1 MAFHKAANAQTSTTD
16 TSPCGCAR
24 VDAPDASVIASIAQ
38 GSDSSDVQDP
48 KDQSLKSAP
57 VEVTAEA
64 DTASLDAAAPDDAL
78 DDAPD
83 VAATDAGTS
92 DAALPDEPAASVSA
106 DEYAPL
112 DQMSEDFE
120 TSAEDASADESDDTQ
135 DSLTFS
141 NGVIEK
147 IVALAMREVPGVVG
161 MKGSW
166 FNRVQ
171 DVLGASDSRKGV
183 SVEVSPD
190 ASVVVTISV
199 LIKYGAYAPT
209 VFEDVKRVVVSTV
222 YGMTGLTVAGVNLRI
237 EDVLT
242 PEEYEAQDMHTGD
255 APAAPAPPA
264 ASADAS
270 ASAALTPTADTSA
283 QTSAQA
289 SES

>member
-16 TSPCGCAR
+16 ASPCGCAR

-48 KDQSLKSAP
+48 KDQSLESAP
-57 VEVTAEA
+57 VEVPADA
-64 DTASLDAAAPDDAL
+64 DTASLDAAAPDDA
-78 DDAPD
+78 PD
-83 VAATDAGTS
+83 VAATDADTS
-92 DAALPDEPAASVSA
+92 DAALSDEPAASVSA

-255 APAAPAPPA
+255 APAA
-264 ASADAS
+264 SADAS
-270 ASAALTPTADTSA
+270 ASAALTPTADTSD
-283 QTSAQA
+283 QTPAQA

>member
-16 TSPCGCAR
+16 ASPCGCAR
-24 VDAPDASVIASIAQ
+24 ADAPDASVIASIAQ

-48 KDQSLKSAP
+48 KDQSLESEP
-57 VEVTAEA
+57 VEVPADA
-64 DTASLDAAAPDDAL
+64 DTASLDAAAP

-255 APAAPAPPA
+255 APAA
-264 ASADAS
+264 SADAS
-270 ASAALTPTADTSA
+270 ASAALTPTADTSD
-283 QTSAQA
+283 QTPAQA

>member
-24 VDAPDASVIASIAQ
+24 VDAPDASVIANITQ

-48 KDQSLKSAP
+48 KGQSLKSAP
-57 VEVTAEA
+57 VEVPAEA
-64 DTASLDAAAPDDAL
+64 DTASLDVAAP

-92 DAALPDEPAASVSA
+92 DAVLSDEPAASVSA

-255 APAAPAPPA
+255 APAASAD
-264 ASADAS
+264 ASASIASAS

-283 QTSAQA
+283 QTPAQA

>member
-16 TSPCGCAR
+16 ASPCGCAR
-24 VDAPDASVIASIAQ
+24 ADAPDASVIASIAQ

-48 KDQSLKSAP
+48 KDQSLESAP
-57 VEVTAEA
+57 VEVPADA
-64 DTASLDAAAPDDAL
+64 DTASLDAAAPDDA
-78 DDAPD
+78 PD
-83 VAATDAGTS
+83 VAATDADTS
-92 DAALPDEPAASVSA
+92 DAALSDEPAASVSA

-120 TSAEDASADESDDTQ
+120 TSAEDASEDESDDTQ

-255 APAAPAPPA
+255 APAA
-264 ASADAS
+264 SADAS

-283 QTSAQA
+283 QTPAQA

>member
-16 TSPCGCAR
+16 ASPCGCAR
-24 VDAPDASVIASIAQ
+24 ADAPDASVIASIAQ

-48 KDQSLKSAP
+48 KDQSLESAP
-57 VEVTAEA
+57 VEVPADA
-64 DTASLDAAAPDDAL
+64 DTASLDAAAPDDA
-78 DDAPD
+78 PD
-83 VAATDAGTS
+83 VAATDADTS
-92 DAALPDEPAASVSA
+92 DAALSDEPAASVSA

-255 APAAPAPPA
+255 APAAPA
-264 ASADAS
+264 DAS

-283 QTSAQA
+283 QTPAQA
-289 SES
+289 SEI

>member
-24 VDAPDASVIASIAQ
+24 ADAPDASVIASIAQ

-48 KDQSLKSAP
+48 KDQSLESAP
-57 VEVTAEA
+57 VEVPAEA
-64 DTASLDAAAPDDAL
+64 DTASLDAAAPDDA
-78 DDAPD
+78 PD

-92 DAALPDEPAASVSA
+92 DAVLPDEPAASVSA

-120 TSAEDASADESDDTQ
+120 TSAEDASEDESDDTQ

-255 APAAPAPPA
+255 APAASAD
-264 ASADAS
+264 ASASIASAS

-283 QTSAQA
+283 QTPAQA